1 MTITPDQARELLD
14 GATPGPWVKCRDR
27 DGDPLPV
34 VVSTPRGDRHHIMTA
49 EPACSEERAQADTGL
64 IAAAPDLAHTIAGM
78 EWEYGLRQPRP
89 EPHAEGELY
98 TSWGYRL
105 FAAKAAFAGLTDRGV
120 ECYIVRRLVGP
131 VEVTE

>member
-1 MTITPDQARELLD
+1 MNITPDQARELLD
-14 GATPGPWVKCRDR
+14 GATPGPWELRDTDALMNGR
-27 DGDPLPV
+27 AFHLRQSGKPGIRVSATTYGHNDDP
-34 VVSTPRGDRHHIMTA
+34 
-49 EPACSEERAQADTGL
+49 EL
-64 IAAAPDLAHTIAGM
+64 IAAAPDLAQTIAGM